1 MLTSKIL
8 SHRPTGPAFG
18 RPEDRLRPV
27 PMAKLGPG
35 LRREDK
41 EGSIILI
48 IRMHLS
54 TREEHPK
61 EFRKYAGD
69 LLASYDIPEP
79 PPVR

>member
-1 MLTSKIL
+1 
-8 SHRPTGPAFG
+8 
-18 RPEDRLRPV
+18 
-27 PMAKLGPG
+27 MAKLGPG

-61 EFRKYAGD
+61 ELRKYAGD

>member
-18 RPEDRLRPV
+18 RPENRLRPV

-41 EGSIILI
+41 EGSIILN
-48 IRMHLS
+48 HPNAS
-54 TREEHPK
+54 EH
-61 EFRKYAGD
+61 
-69 LLASYDIPEP
+69 
-79 PPVR
+79 